1 MQAHKNACQMEE
13 SELAAILIDLQQ
25 RESELSNT
33 EQTPDV
39 INERLQLL
47 EQINTAMAFSAA
59 PSSA

>member
-1 MQAHKNACQMEE
+1 MEE